1 MVHLAHRLALDG
13 EVRAGD
19 IQGGGETGVATH
31 ARSLEQA
38 VVVDERLRA
47 RRGGV
52 GRLVG
57 GRGSREPGRIVERLR
72 GRPIEGETLRVTRER
87 RLLDDGDA
95 LLAHVERWKS
105 VDDALG
111 DVTQMEV
118 NRQTR

>member
-1 MVHLAHRLALDG
+1 MSASA
-13 EVRAGD
+13 RAAG
-19 IQGGGETGVATH
+19 IRTP
-31 ARSLEQA
+31 
-38 VVVDERLRA
+38 
-47 RRGGV
+47 RR
-52 GRLVG
+52 

-72 GRPIEGETLRVTRER
+72 GRPIERETLRVTRGR